1 MKLDIIRDCSRST
14 SNCYCTRFQFNIVSL
29 WFNGKTGGEESNT
42 NISVQKING
51 YGKEKKKRNE
61 KIDSRQIY
69 YRTRIS
75 YFKRNPS
82 IPSLLEERKSSSTK
96 ITPPTPALTTKAPF
110 QIRMNNDPIK
120 IGRLYLSDND
130 YAIKPRLRCSLTTAV
145 GVTIIS
151 IIDA

>member
-1 MKLDIIRDCSRST
+1 MAK
-14 SNCYCTRFQFNIVSL
+14 Q
-29 WFNGKTGGEESNT
+29 E
-42 NISVQKING
+42 
-51 YGKEKKKRNE
+51 EKKAIQISPFRRLMDTEKKRRKE
-61 KIDSRQIY
+61 TKLAKIDSRQIY

-75 YFKRNPS
+75 SIKKEKRNPL

>member
-1 MKLDIIRDCSRST
+1 MAK
-14 SNCYCTRFQFNIVSL
+14 Q
-29 WFNGKTGGEESNT
+29 E
-42 NISVQKING
+42 
-51 YGKEKKKRNE
+51 EKKAIQISPFRRLMDTEKKRRKE
-61 KIDSRQIY
+61 TKLAKIDSRQIY

-75 YFKRNPS
+75 SIKKEKRNPL

-96 ITPPTPALTTKAPF
+96 ITPTPALTTKAPF

>member
-1 MKLDIIRDCSRST
+1 MAKQEEKKAIQISPFRRLMDTERKRRKETKRLIRVKFII
-14 SNCYCTRFQFNIVSL
+14 
-29 WFNGKTGGEESNT
+29 
-42 NISVQKING
+42 VQGFRIL
-51 YGKEKKKRNE
+51 KEKRNL
-61 KIDSRQIY
+61 
-69 YRTRIS
+69 
-75 YFKRNPS
+75 S